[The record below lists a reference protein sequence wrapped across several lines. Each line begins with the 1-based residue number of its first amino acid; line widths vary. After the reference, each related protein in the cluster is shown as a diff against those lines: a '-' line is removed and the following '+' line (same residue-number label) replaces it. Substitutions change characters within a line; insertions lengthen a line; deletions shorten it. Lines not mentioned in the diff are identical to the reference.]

1 MERANPWKTAAAQ
14 GSARMRDYP
23 TQSRSVSDSASL
35 PAEPGNPEKR
45 ATDAPAPEK
54 RDFIRQIVREDLAS
68 GKHAA
73 IRTRFPPEPNGYLHI
88 GHAKAICLDFG
99 IAAEFGGDCNL
110 RLDDTNPARED
121 PEYVRA
127 IQDDVRWLGFEWN
140 SLRHASDYFDVLY
153 LAAEKLVL
161 QGDAFVCDLS
171 ADEVRDYRGS
181 LTEPGRNS
189 PFRDRSIEENLDLLR
204 RMRAGEFPDGTR
216 TLRAKIDMA
225 SGNIAMR
232 DPAIYRIKHVEHQ
245 NTGDAWPIY
254 PMYDFAHSLS
264 DAIEGITHS
273 LCTLEFEDRRPLY
286 DWCVDKV
293 DLARHPELLK
303 PLTDHGYPLEAAK
316 PRQIEF
322 SRLNFNWLVM
332 SKRKLLQL
340 VESGRVDGWDDPR
353 MPTLQGIRRRGYTP
367 GALRLMVDRVGVSKQ
382 NSLLDISILEGA
394 LRDDLDA
401 HAPRRMAVIDPL
413 KLVLT
418 NLDEAHEESLTFANH
433 PKDATQGER
442 RIPFARALW
451 IEREDFA
458 EVPPPGFKRL
468 TVGGD
473 VRLRGAGIVRCD
485 EAVKDEGGN
494 IVELRCTLD
503 PQSRPGMDGAN
514 RKVKGTIHWVS
525 ARHAVP
531 AEIRLY
537 DRLFTVADP
546 DNEADGKTYVDYLNP
561 DSVKVVTGYVEPAAA
576 EAAPEQGFQFERSGY
591 FVADRYDHKQDAP
604 VFNRSV
610 TLRDTWAPSKGKS

>member
-1 MERANPWKTAAAQ
+1 MSEPASAPANDA
-14 GSARMRDYP
+14 
-23 TQSRSVSDSASL
+23 L
-35 PAEPGNPEKR
+35 PEK
-45 ATDAPAPEK
+45 K
-54 RDFIRQIVREDLAS
+54 DFIRQIVRDDLAS

-73 IRTRFPPEPNGYLHI
+73 IKTRFPPEPNGYLHI

-99 IAAEFGGDCNL
+99 IAAEFGGVCNL
-110 RLDDTNPARED
+110 RLDDTNPAKED

-127 IQDDVRWLGFEWN
+127 IQDDVRWLGFDWN
-140 SLRHASDYFDVLY
+140 SLRHASDYFGVYY
-153 LAAEKLVL
+153 LAAEKLIRD
-161 QGDAFVCDLS
+161 GKAYVCDLS
-171 ADEVRDYRGS
+171 AEQVREYRGT
-181 LTEPGRNS
+181 LTEPGRDS
-189 PFRDRSIEENLDLLR
+189 PYRNRSVEENLDLFR
-204 RMRAGEFPDGTR
+204 RMRAGEFPDGAR
-216 TLRAKIDMA
+216 TLRARIDMA
-225 SGNIAMR
+225 SGNINLR
-232 DPAIYRIKHVEHQ
+232 DPALYRIKHVEHQ
-245 NTGDAWPIY
+245 NTGGEWPIY
-254 PMYDFAHSLS
+254 PMYDIAHALG
-264 DAIEGITHS
+264 DAVEGITHS
-273 LCTLEFEDRRPLY
+273 LCTLEFEDHRPLY
-286 DWCVDKV
+286 DWCVDNV
-293 DLARHPELLK
+293 DLAGNPELLE
-303 PLTDHGYPLEAAK
+303 PLLDRGLPKEAGK

-367 GALRLMVDRVGVSKQ
+367 SALRLMVDRVGISKQ

-413 KLVLT
+413 KLVLA
-418 NLDEAHEESLTFANH
+418 NLDDGHEESLVFANH
-433 PKDATQGER
+433 PKDASQGER
-442 RIPFARALW
+442 RIPFSRELW

-503 PQSRPGMDGAN
+503 PESRPGMDGAN

-525 ARHAVP
+525 AKHAIA

-537 DRLFTVADP
+537 DRLVTVADP
-546 DNEADGKTYVDYLNP
+546 DSEADGKTYVDYLNP

-576 EAAPEQGFQFERSGY
+576 DAAPEQSFQFERSGY
-591 FVADRYDHKQDAP
+591 FVADRYDHKPGAP

-610 TLRDTWAPSKGKS
+610 TLRDTWAGK

>member
-1 MERANPWKTAAAQ
+1 MRFHVSLTPPNTAAEA
-14 GSARMRDYP
+14 
-23 TQSRSVSDSASL
+23 
-35 PAEPGNPEKR
+35 
-45 ATDAPAPEK
+45 APAK
-54 RDFIRQIVREDLAS
+54 TDFIRQIVREDLAN

-73 IRTRFPPEPNGYLHI
+73 IKTRFPPEPNGYLHI

-99 IAAEFGGDCNL
+99 VAAEFGGSCNL

-127 IQDDVRWLGFEWN
+127 IQDDVRWLGFDWA
-140 SLRHASDYFDVLY
+140 SLRHASDYFGVYY
-153 LAAEKLVL
+153 LAALKLIR

-171 ADEVRDYRGS
+171 ADEVREYRGS

-189 PFRDRSIEENLDLLR
+189 PYRERSVAENLDLFT
-204 RMRAGEFPDGTR
+204 RMRAGEFADGTR

-225 SGNIAMR
+225 SGNINLR
-232 DPAIYRIKHVEHQ
+232 DPALYRIKHVEHQ
-245 NTGDAWPIY
+245 NTGAEWPIY
-254 PMYDFAHSLS
+254 PMYDFAHALG
-264 DAIEGITHS
+264 DAVEGITHS
-273 LCTLEFEDRRPLY
+273 LCTLEFEDHRPLY

-293 DLARHPELLK
+293 DLAGNPDLLE
-303 PLTDHGYPLEAAK
+303 PLVPQGLPKEAGK

-322 SRLNFNWLVM
+322 SRLNFNYLVM
-332 SKRKLLQL
+332 SKRKLLAM
-340 VESGRVDGWDDPR
+340 VEDRLVDGWDDPR

-367 GALRLMVDRVGVSKQ
+367 SALRLMVDRVGISKQ

-413 KLVLT
+413 KVVLT
-418 NLDEAHEESLTFANH
+418 NLADDHQESLTFSNH

-442 RIPFARALW
+442 QIPFSRELW
-451 IEREDFA
+451 IEREDF
-458 EVPPPGFKRL
+458 EEIPPPGFKRL

-473 VRLRGAGIVRCD
+473 VRLRGAGILRCD
-485 EAVKDEGGN
+485 EAIKDAAGRV
-494 IVELRCTLD
+494 VELHCTLD
-503 PQSRPGMDGAN
+503 PDSRPGMEGAN

-525 ARHAVP
+525 AMHAIP

-537 DRLFTVADP
+537 DRLFTVPNP
-546 DNEADGKTYVDYLNP
+546 DAEDDGKTYRDYLNP
-561 DSVKVVTGYVEPAAA
+561 ASRKVVTGYVEPAAA
-576 EAAPEQGFQFERSGY
+576 DCAPEQGFQFERLGY
-591 FVADRYDHKQDAP
+591 FVADRYDHVAGTP

-610 TLRDTWAPSKGKS
+610 TLRDTWAGKA